1 MKKLLLL
8 FAVLLGTVGVFAQV
22 NYGKR
27 TWTFPA
33 TSHEAVTEVPA
44 EIFADFKEF
53 YKVETKDEKTGE
65 VTTTYTELTNEKV
78 GVFVTDV
85 RVASAGDVTATFV
98 YNGGNIRMDISGV
111 DLVNANGEVAYSD
124 YHFGFAG
131 GQLVNNVYTLAGV
144 AVGDYTMRVFIPA
157 QKEDVTSATSNDSRG
172 VLTITGAWMYPN
184 EGVYYNIKNVRSNKY
199 VTFKG
204 KGKQFTQE
212 SANNGAG
219 SYWHFVEA
227 SLEDVKKWNNAWLV
241 DGAIP
246 EGVKPYWVYSAACEK
261 GVENVSNGNMSSPD
275 MSENWP
281 AKIYYIGVHTKGD
294 NTGLIFRPCHEDGSS
309 WNDAGGNGTALGHY
323 GSDDPGSL
331 WSIEL
336 ANVADNDLIAMST
349 TAKNEALATV
359 ASYEQAYYFNPTAA
373 QLNAARTA
381 INDIDCSTRIKAL
394 MSVIE
399 GVAAA
404 KAAELASCTTAPK
417 AGDRFMMK
425 NVGRNGGKDFL
436 CASADGN
443 VKSVS
448 EGNALDCVWVLVEAE
463 GGFKL
468 YNEKFGVYVGALST
482 SNNKEM
488 KYTSDAAAA
497 GVYEISQTGVYTLFH
512 AKGQDA
518 TGYMHQ
524 SNWGGKEIVRWDN
537 GDCSQWQL
545 LKAPFELTTDKENP
559 ILYAIKSARTGGNY
573 YFTLEGNNV
582 KLVNN
587 ADIVNNNNAKWFF
600 MLDENKNVKIYPY
613 AGEGKTMGYLK
624 VENDDEKLTTDNTVS
639 DWVADTYS
647 LYLNVNKAADY
658 NNKYFA
664 FRPTEGTNF
673 VSNIYGT
680 SHLVGFYNE
689 YNDHGTRLGFESINE
704 TVLANKIAT
713 WEPYL
718 AHEGDQLGQYVIAD
732 DVKTNLA
739 DAIAVSAK
747 KSSDATAINAALTA
761 LNAFELPTIN
771 QPTVGKFYR
780 LKNHQSGWYATST
793 LRTGEAQHSNKL
805 YMKQAGNT
813 VESVWYLAEGNKLV
827 SFKEGRYLGDMSSDW
842 SFEAVGADGN
852 AVVFNGSAVI
862 GRYQILPS
870 SGRSLYGD
878 QVRVDAA
885 GSEQNSGNYAWELEE
900 VTWLPIPVNVE
911 AGYTTIYSPVELEL
925 SQGRFKA
932 YTVSKVS
939 ETYATLTEQTVVPAG
954 VGVVLE
960 YQDGAQIDNGCV
972 YLRIKGNETTGVTS
986 ELLGTYAD
994 TYISEDA
1001 YVLSYV
1007 NVAEDG
1013 QPEEKKIGFYKAM
1026 MNFYNNNGTW
1036 TKDTDK
1042 GTHFLNNG
1050 FKAYLPKP
1058 AGSNSRFFL
1067 FDFGED
1073 IETAI
1078 ESVEGEN
1085 GNVKTEIY
1093 DLAGRR
1099 VQNAQKGLYIV
1110 NGKKVIK

>member
-1 MKKLLLL
+1 MLML
-8 FAVLLGTVGVFAQV
+8 FAFSAMAQI

-44 EIFADFKEF
+44 EIFTDF
-53 YKVETKDEKTGE
+53 
-65 VTTTYTELTNEKV
+65 VTQYSDTELTNEKV

-85 RVASAGDVTATFV
+85 RVATEGDVTATFA
-98 YNGGNIRMDISGV
+98 YNGGNIRMDIGGV
-111 DLVNANGEVAYSD
+111 DLVNASGEVVYSD

-131 GQLVNNVYTLAGV
+131 GQLVNNVYTLTGV
-144 AVGDYTMRVFIPA
+144 AVGDYTMRMFIPA
-157 QKEDVTSATSNDSRG
+157 QKEDLTSGGNDSKG
-172 VLTITGAWMYPN
+172 VITITGAWMYPN
-184 EGVYYNIKNVRSNKY
+184 EGVYYNIKNVRQNKY
-199 VTFKG
+199 ATFKG
-204 KGKQFTQE
+204 EGKQFTQE
-212 SANNGAG
+212 NANNGGG

-227 SLEDVKKWNNAWLV
+227 SLDDVKKWNNPWLV
-241 DGAIP
+241 EDAIP
-246 EGVKPYWVYSAACEK
+246 AGVKPYWVYNAACEK
-261 GVENVSNGNMSSPD
+261 GVENVSNGFMASPD
-275 MSENWP
+275 MSETYP
-281 AKIYYIGVHTKGD
+281 AKIYYIGVHTKDGK
-294 NTGLIFRPCHEDGSS
+294 TGLIFRPCNDDNSS
-309 WNDAGGNGTALGHY
+309 WNDAGGKGTALGHY
-323 GSDDPGSL
+323 TSNDAGSL

-336 ANVADNDLIAMST
+336 ANVADNDLLALGT

-373 QLNAARTA
+373 QISAARTA
-381 INDIDCSTRIKAL
+381 IDAIDCSTRIKSL
-394 MSVIE
+394 MSVID

-443 VKSVS
+443 VKSVA

-482 SNNKEM
+482 SNNTVM
-488 KYTSDAAAA
+488 TYTSDANAA

-512 AKGQDA
+512 AKGQDG

-537 GDCSQWQL
+537 GDYSQWQL

-587 ADIVNNNNAKWFF
+587 ADIVNNDNAKWFF
-600 MLDENKNVKIYPY
+600 MLDANKNVKIYPY
-613 AGEGKTMGYLK
+613 AGEGKTMGYLT
-624 VENDDEKLTTDNTVS
+624 VENDDEKLTTDNTATG
-639 DWVADTYS
+639 WVADTYS
-647 LYLNVNKAADY
+647 LYLNVDKAADY

-664 FRPTEGTNF
+664 FRPTEGDNY

-680 SHLVGFYNE
+680 SSLVGFYNA

-704 TVLANKIAT
+704 VVLANKVVA
-713 WEPYL
+713 WDPYL
-718 AHEGDQLGQYVIAD
+718 AHEGDEVNQYVIAD
-732 DVKTNLA
+732 GVKTALT
-739 DAIAVSAK
+739 DAIAVSAQ

-761 LNAFELPTIN
+761 LNAFEFPTIN

-780 LKNHQSGWYATST
+780 LKNHQSGWCATST
-793 LRTGEAQHSNKL
+793 LRAGEAQHSNKL
-805 YMKQAGNT
+805 YMKEADNT
-813 VESVWYLAEGNKLV
+813 AESVWYLAEGNKLV

-842 SFEAVGADGN
+842 SFEAVGSEGN
-852 AVVFNGSAVI
+852 AVVFNESAVV

-870 SGRSLYGD
+870 SGRALYGD

-885 GSEQNSGNYAWELEE
+885 GAEQKSGNYAWELVE
-900 VTWLPIPVNVE
+900 VTWLPIPVNEE

-925 SQGRFKA
+925 SYNRFKA
-932 YTVSKVS
+932 YTVSETS
-939 ETYATLTEQTVVPAG
+939 ATYATLEEQTVVPAG

-960 YQDGAQIDNGCV
+960 LQEGAQVDNGCV
-972 YLRIKGNETTGVTS
+972 YLQVKANETTEVTS
-986 ELLGTYAD
+986 ALRGTYTDEYIAD
-994 TYISEDA
+994 AA
-1001 YVLSYV
+1001 YVLGYV
-1007 NVAEDG
+1007 DEEVGLYTATKNFDVEGNKVAEG
-1013 QPEEKKIGFYKAM
+1013 GVKWM
-1026 MNFYNNNGTW
+1026 
-1036 TKDTDK
+1036 
-1042 GTHFLNNG
+1042 NNG
-1050 FKAYLPKP
+1050 FKAYLPKTGE
-1058 AGSNSRFFL
+1058 AKTLRFN
-1067 FDFGED
+1067 FGGNT
-1073 IETAI
+1073 TAI
-1078 ESVEGEN
+1078 ESVLNN
-1085 GNVKTEIY
+1085 GVDANAPIY
-1093 DLAGRR
+1093 DLSGRR
-1099 VQNAQKGLYIV
+1099 VNNAVKGGIYIQ
-1110 NGKKVIK
+1110 NGKKFIVK